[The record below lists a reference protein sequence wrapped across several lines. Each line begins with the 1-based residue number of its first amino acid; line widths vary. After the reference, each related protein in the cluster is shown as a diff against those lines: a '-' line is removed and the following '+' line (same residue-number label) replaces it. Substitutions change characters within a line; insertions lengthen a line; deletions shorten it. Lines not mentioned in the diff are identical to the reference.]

1 MDKRI
6 EKIEAKEILDSR
18 GAPTVEVSVYAG
30 GEVGTFSV
38 PSGKSKG
45 SHEAVSKNTQE
56 AISSVILFND
66 ALKDFPIG
74 DQKSLDSK
82 LIALDGTNDKS
93 KLGGNALLGVSV
105 AYAKVSAKLLG
116 KEIFEYLQEISS
128 SSSYEKI
135 PRLYINLINGGEH
148 SKSPL
153 AFQEYHIVP
162 KTENIR
168 EALEQASE
176 IQSKLQELV
185 EKEFGAIVLGDEG
198 GFVLNTSDIEKPLEL
213 LTQAINNAGLNG
225 KVKLSLDVAASS
237 FYKNGKYIIGNKEYT
252 KEELLDLYKNLVS
265 KYGIFSIEDPLQEE
279 DFEGFAQFREET
291 KISAVG
297 DDLTVTNPERIK
309 KAIEKKSIDV
319 VIIKPNQIGT
329 LTETLEAIRV
339 ARENGVDCIVS
350 HRSGETE
357 DIFIADLAWAFGCL
371 GLKAGAPNQEV
382 RKVKYERL
390 CQIQEHK

>member
-1 MDKRI
+1 
-6 EKIEAKEILDSR
+6 
-18 GAPTVEVSVYAG
+18 
-30 GEVGTFSV
+30 
-38 PSGKSKG
+38 
-45 SHEAVSKNTQE
+45 
-56 AISSVILFND
+56 
-66 ALKDFPIG
+66 
-74 DQKSLDSK
+74 
-82 LIALDGTNDKS
+82 
-93 KLGGNALLGVSV
+93 
-105 AYAKVSAKLLG
+105 
-116 KEIFEYLQEISS
+116 
-128 SSSYEKI
+128 
-135 PRLYINLINGGEH
+135 
-148 SKSPL
+148 
-153 AFQEYHIVP
+153 
-162 KTENIR
+162 
-168 EALEQASE
+168 
-176 IQSKLQELV
+176 
-185 EKEFGAIVLGDEG
+185 
-198 GFVLNTSDIEKPLEL
+198 
-213 LTQAINNAGLNG
+213 
-225 KVKLSLDVAASS
+225 VAASS

-357 DIFIADLAWAFGCL
+357 DTFIADLAWAFGCL
-371 GLKAGAPNQEV
+371 GFKAGAPNQEV

>member
-18 GAPTVEVSVYAG
+18 GKPTLEVSVYAG
-30 GEVGTFSV
+30 GMTGTFSV
-38 PSGKSKG
+38 PSGRSKG
-45 SHEAVSKNTQE
+45 SHEMVSIDVQKAIASVAHLNDTLKGFSLDDQE
-56 AISSVILFND
+56 
-66 ALKDFPIG
+66 
-74 DQKSLDSK
+74 SLDSK
-82 LIALDGTNDKS
+82 LIALDGTKDKS

-105 AYAKVSAKLLG
+105 AYAKVGAKLSG
-116 KEIFEYLQEISS
+116 KEIFEYLQEIAGIESFN
-128 SSSYEKI
+128 KI
-135 PRLYINLINGGEH
+135 PRLYINLVNGGEH
-148 SKSPL
+148 SRSPL
-153 AFQEYHIVP
+153 VFQEYHVVP
-162 KTENIR
+162 ETENIR
-168 EALEQASE
+168 EALEQASR

-185 EKEFGAIVLGDEG
+185 EKEFGVIILGDEG
-198 GFVLNTSDIEKPLEL
+198 GFVLNTSSVEKPLEL
-213 LTQAINNAGLNG
+213 LAQAIKNSDLEG
-225 KVKLSLDVAASS
+225 KIKLSLDVAASS
-237 FYKNGKYIIGNKEYT
+237 FFKNGKYVIGNKEYE
-252 KEELLDLYKNLVS
+252 KEELINLYKNLVS

-279 DFEGFAQFREET
+279 DFEGFAEFRKET

-297 DDLTVTNPERIK
+297 DDLTVTNPERVNN
-309 KAIEKKSIDV
+309 AIEKKSIDA

-329 LTETLEAIRV
+329 LTETLEAMRV

-357 DIFIADLAWAFGCL
+357 DTFIADLAWAFGCL